1 MRTCSRSGALIV
13 FISLLL
19 VHVSSGQEVN
29 STPPPNDAIIHHM
42 EDLEQQ
48 VKELRAEVAAL
59 KDQDRDKDGDKAAS
73 AVPAAAQSNLV
84 SGPATAPI
92 ARAVAKSPVRALKRP
107 RPRVRSAAR
116 AMTVTP

>member
-42 EDLEQQ
+42 EELEQQ

-59 KDQDRDKDGDKAAS
+59 KDR
-73 AVPAAAQSNLV
+73 
-84 SGPATAPI
+84 APLL
-92 ARAVAKSPVRALKRP
+92 RRG
-107 RPRVRSAAR
+107 
-116 AMTVTP
+116 